1 MVTAQPTDTPAATP
15 TPTSSPT
22 ATPTRTPTAPPT
34 PRPARI
40 RTFEA
45 DVPEGGIDCNVSP
58 EPTSIHLE
66 WEIARATGVT
76 LSIDGPGI
84 FDSYDGPSGS
94 ADVPF
99 ACGERRHTYL
109 LTTTGGDG
117 AAVSQEIVVRR
128 ARPRVIEFFT
138 GTLSLNSACN
148 QTFQRNFFWK
158 VDNAVGVTIWV
169 DGQEYG
175 SFTGREGSTSLPYDC
190 ANKQP
195 PITYRIETTGPYGPH
210 DSLEIE
216 VSHSEPA

>member
-1 MVTAQPTDTPAATP
+1 
-15 TPTSSPT
+15 
-22 ATPTRTPTAPPT
+22 
-34 PRPARI
+34 
-40 RTFEA
+40 
-45 DVPEGGIDCNVSP
+45 VPQAGVDCNVSP

-128 ARPRVIEFFT
+128 ARPHIREFSASYVGPNLQQCNYRFT
-138 GTLSLNSACN
+138 WRLDYAE
-148 QTFQRNFFWK
+148 
-158 VDNAVGVTIWV
+158 GVRIFIL
-169 DGQEYG
+169 GNEYG
-175 SFTGREGSTSLPYDC
+175 SYNGREGDITVPYNCPSGDTV
-190 ANKQP
+190 
-195 PITYRIETTGPYGPH
+195 TYRLETTATYGPQ
-210 DSLEIE
+210 DSAERQAAY
-216 VSHSEPA
+216 P